1 MMRWSDSSCNARTG
15 ILGTFGA
22 YDTVPQGAPDSRYWE
37 WLWGAAKQLPQ
48 NTGTRV
54 VTSTTMA

>member
-1 MMRWSDSSCNARTG
+1 MRATG